1 MNRGDGSALDFSR
14 RASRLEVSPTVA
26 TAQRASALKASGV
39 YVFDFSVGEPDQ
51 PTPAHITNAAVA
63 ALEAGQTKYTP
74 AAGLPDLRAAVAARY
89 RKDFKVTF
97 APEEVAI
104 TVGGKQALYLACQAL
119 LDRGDEVVI
128 PSPVLADLRRGRA
141 PGWRAAHPRS
151 GSGEGRLQGHGAD
164 DQQGD
169 DGRGPRP

>member
-51 PTPAHITNAAVA
+51 PTPAHITNAAVT

-74 AAGLPDLRAAVAARY
+74 AAGLPELRAAVADPPPLQVPAEDRPARC
-89 RKDFKVTF
+89 RD
-97 APEEVAI
+97 
-104 TVGGKQALYLACQAL
+104 
-119 LDRGDEVVI
+119 
-128 PSPVLADLRRGRA
+128 
-141 PGWRAAHPRS
+141 S
-151 GSGEGRLQGHGAD
+151 GHQDPKPLE
-164 DQQGD
+164 
-169 DGRGPRP
+169 